1 MPLYFGAGKINTTR
15 KIINRT
21 KYETNPICMCPTQDK
36 QSIINSSNNNDRQ
49 TQNERIATL
58 VDTSLGGRTRFGNF
72 VDDIQLTNFL
82 NSQNKDSL
90 QRVVKPIRNKF

>member
-15 KIINRT
+15 KIINKT

-36 QSIINSSNNNDRQ
+36 QAIINSSNNNDMQ

-58 VDTSLGGRTRFGNF
+58 VDTSLGGRIQFGNF
-72 VDDIQLTNFL
+72 VNKTQLTDFL
-82 NSQNKDSL
+82 NNQNNDSL
-90 QRVVKPIRNKF
+90 QKYIKPIRNKF